1 MGVNWAHTPETSINY
16 HQAGPNI
23 EPTMKKK
30 KRTCKKYVETG
41 SPDTHTTRT
50 GFNWGE
56 LEKAQDRRLWKTV
69 VNRPMGERRRRRRQ
83 DHDLHLCRNGP
94 KMGFKRYTHQS

>member
-1 MGVNWAHTPETSINY
+1 MNWANTPETSINY

-56 LEKAQDRRLWKTV
+56 LKKAQDRRLWKTV
-69 VNRPMGERRRRRRQ
+69 VNGLWVKEGEEEDKIMTFIYVVIGR
-83 DHDLHLCRNGP
+83 
-94 KMGFKRYTHQS
+94 K